1 MNALGQICL
10 LAAFVGSGYAAFAC
24 IVGWQRKQPA
34 VARSGRFAAL
44 GSVLALTAAT
54 VILVGALV
62 ARDFRF
68 AYVAEYSSEELPWH
82 YAVSAL
88 WVGQAG
94 SLLLW
99 AWLLGVLAMAYRYWP
114 GREASPLR
122 EPAFAVLMAYLC
134 FLLATMLFAADP
146 MEPSIATPVQGAGLN
161 PLLQHPA
168 MLIHPPVVFFG
179 YAAWAVPLAVAMIAL
194 ASGRLDAHWIRETRS
209 WALLAWGVLG
219 AGIILGGQWAYEELG
234 WGGYWA
240 WDPVENGSLMP
251 WLTGTALIHTMM
263 AWRHRGIL
271 KKTTMSL
278 AVATFAL
285 CNLATFLTRS
295 GVFSSV
301 HAFGASPIG
310 WMFLGLMV
318 VLAAGGGVLVFRG
331 RRRLQ
336 PDHPIRSLWSREAFV
351 WMATAALLL
360 LASVTLIGTLAVPL
374 SDILLGRKIVVGTA
388 FYDNV
393 LIPTG
398 LILLGTTAAA
408 PLLRWGASPSPAQRR
423 TLWISAGTAAAA
435 AALALAGG
443 VGHAIEIAVIG
454 LAVAAVVTLLSALV
468 LDIRRPKN
476 GALWLALPGMLR
488 SRRRQYAG
496 FLIHMGFAC
505 LALGVAGSSL
515 GSRSRELAISE
526 GETIDWAGRLI
537 HFARV
542 IQRELPNKLVAEA
555 ELVVSRNGT
564 VAATLLPAQHL
575 HLLQEE
581 WTTEVAIHST
591 WTEDLYVILHG
602 SEGPGKVFL
611 TFFINPMVRWIWLG
625 GWLFAVGTLLALW
638 PSRRRPPPHAVVPA
652 PKHLRVRQAKC
663 VSGPTND

>member
-1 MNALGQICL
+1 MNVLGQICL

-24 IVGWQRKQPA
+24 MVGWHRKHPA
-34 VARSGRFAAL
+34 VGRSGRAAASA
-44 GSVLALTAAT
+44 SVLALTAAT
-54 VILVGALV
+54 AILVWALV
-62 ARDFRF
+62 TQDLRF
-68 AYVAEYSSEELPWH
+68 AYVAQYSSAELPWH
-82 YAVSAL
+82 YAASAL

-99 AWLLGVLAMAYRYWP
+99 AWLLGALAMAYRHWP
-114 GREASPLR
+114 RREASPLR

-134 FLLATMLFAADP
+134 FLLATMIFAADP
-146 MEPSIATPVQGAGLN
+146 MEPSIATPARGAGLN

-168 MLIHPPVVFFG
+168 MLIHPPVVFLG
-179 YAAWAVPLAVAMIAL
+179 YAAWAVPLAVAVIAL
-194 ASGRLDAHWIRETRS
+194 ASGRLDTHWIREARS
-209 WALLAWGVLG
+209 WALFAWCVLG

-263 AWRHRGIL
+263 AWKHRGIL

-301 HAFGASPIG
+301 HAFSASAIG
-310 WMFLGLMV
+310 WMFLGLMILLV
-318 VLAAGGGVLVFRG
+318 AGGGVLVFRG
-331 RRRLQ
+331 RKQLQ
-336 PDHPIRSLWSREAFV
+336 SENAISGIWSREAFV
-351 WMATAALLL
+351 LTAVGALLL

-374 SDILLGRKIVVGTA
+374 SDVLLGRKIVVGAA

-408 PLLRWGASPSPAQRR
+408 PLLRWGTSPSPAQRR
-423 TLWISAGTAAAA
+423 TLGISAGAAAGA
-435 AALALAGG
+435 AVLAFALG
-443 VGHAIEIAVIG
+443 VGHPIEIAVIG
-454 LAVAAVVTLLSALV
+454 SAAAAAAAFLGTLV
-468 LDIRRPKN
+468 LDTRRRPDE
-476 GALWLALPGMLR
+476 ALWRVLPGVLR

-496 FLIHMGFAC
+496 FLMHMGFVC

-515 GSRSRELAISE
+515 GGRCRELVMRE
-526 GETIDWAGRLI
+526 GETVDWAGRSI
-537 HFARV
+537 YFARV
-542 IQRELPNKLVAEA
+542 IQRELPDKLVAEA
-555 ELVVSRNGT
+555 ELTVSRNGT

-575 HLLQEE
+575 HLLQEQ

-591 WTEDLYVILHG
+591 WAEDLYVILHG

-625 GWLFAVGTLLALW
+625 GWLFAAGTLLALW
-638 PSRRRPPPHAVVPA
+638 PSRRRSAPHAVVPA
-652 PKHLRVRQAKC
+652 PKHLRRQQAKC
-663 VSGPTND
+663 AS